1 MAGGAYGTLPPRGEL
16 EASSLTSPRNRS
28 AGSRLVVALFVG
40 LTFVTVAVVSR
51 RVQPQPVDLA
61 SAPAASDFFN
71 SALQGLESSRFER
84 AGRGAAPNAAR
95 GRREVRLTQD
105 KHGDVNLNVDI
116 ERNGKLVGRDT
127 GLKVPVGKMT
137 RLQLAMPRKGRLQQL
152 DEDVPVMPA
161 YSNEDEADADADNDG
176 DDDDAGE
183 PVDDDDISE
192 LGTAKRQVGDAK
204 ERVVEDAKRLH
215 DITHAIQEESQK
227 AETAQDYKVA
237 AQEGEADA
245 KRRAIDEVEE
255 EKEALV
261 QAKKRADTLAISRD
275 AEAMKAKMQAVQA
288 QSEAKT
294 AEARAHA
301 AEQAAQLEL
310 EKKKESLAADAEQ
323 QAWDKYQTAEVEKA
337 EAVRHAKTIATQ
349 EKELAKTDGDK
360 KKKEGAVNMN
370 IKVNVD
376 SPVGGDYSNWEER
389 CAMEPGLAGCSPAEL
404 EAKKEEEK
412 RQVNMNIVV
421 NVRSPTDTA
430 DPGAA
435 VAVAAG
441 GAAGQGQELSSVA
454 MPLPP

>member
-1 MAGGAYGTLPPRGEL
+1 M
-16 EASSLTSPRNRS
+16 
-28 AGSRLVVALFVG
+28 
-40 LTFVTVAVVSR
+40 
-51 RVQPQPVDLA
+51 
-61 SAPAASDFFN
+61 
-71 SALQGLESSRFER
+71 
-84 AGRGAAPNAAR
+84 
-95 GRREVRLTQD
+95 RLTQD

-261 QAKKRADTLAISRD
+261 QAKKRADTLAISRE

-323 QAWDKYQTAEVEKA
+323 QAWDKYQT
-337 EAVRHAKTIATQ
+337 VRFVLPAPPVSKCHKTAFPRPRAMLPWRIR
-349 EKELAKTDGDK
+349 ELH
-360 KKKEGAVNMN
+360 
-370 IKVNVD
+370 
-376 SPVGGDYSNWEER
+376 
-389 CAMEPGLAGCSPAEL
+389 
-404 EAKKEEEK
+404 
-412 RQVNMNIVV
+412 
-421 NVRSPTDTA
+421 
-430 DPGAA
+430 
-435 VAVAAG
+435 
-441 GAAGQGQELSSVA
+441 
-454 MPLPP
+454 